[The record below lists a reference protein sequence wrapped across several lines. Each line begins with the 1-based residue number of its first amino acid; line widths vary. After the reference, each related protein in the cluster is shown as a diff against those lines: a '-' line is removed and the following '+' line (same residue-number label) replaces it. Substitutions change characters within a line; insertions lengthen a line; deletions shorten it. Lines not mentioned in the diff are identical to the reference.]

1 MQSLCYLTQKNI
13 INNTKIFQI
22 NQGGIYMEVICKN
35 CINFLN
41 GYCLYDDD
49 EVDEYECCQYFLEVD

>member
-1 MQSLCYLTQKNI
+1 
-13 INNTKIFQI
+13 
-22 NQGGIYMEVICKN
+22 MEVICKN